1 MPKKESVSSASPSD
15 QSDYDSENSG
25 SQGLSTNQKPQVL
38 REVNRANVLNY
49 QSDSSDEDIEGQDSD
64 EMIPTLKK
72 SHFKNEPKAFDQ
84 TKNPWGVNKKS
95 FYQSKGEA
103 DSDNSLSSSEAEEDQ
118 LKEAE
123 RLAKIRREKLAR
135 QLA

>member
-1 MPKKESVSSASPSD
+1 
-15 QSDYDSENSG
+15 
-25 SQGLSTNQKPQVL
+25 
-38 REVNRANVLNY
+38 
-49 QSDSSDEDIEGQDSD
+49 
-64 EMIPTLKK
+64 MIPTLKK
-72 SHFKNEPKAFDQ
+72 SHFKNEPKSFDQ

-135 QLA
+135 QIALQEEMEERQKPAAA